1 LGHVLFANGGMKV
14 YYVGGKRFEESE
26 CGMERCIYG
35 GEDACHEKMV
45 MDMNLAEL
53 NKGGLVQAYRER
65 CW

>member
-1 LGHVLFANGGMKV
+1 MKV